1 MESSIDQGQLK
12 LNSVAELS
20 ERVLRQTKPEGA
32 TALVT
37 ELESFR
43 SAYSDL
49 KNEIATGKA
58 RVQQCRSSLEDFNKL
73 QEATRA
79 WMRDAELK
87 LKTGSIPKRDLA
99 EKKIHLEKMKVSQ
112 LCNAMNKHFR
122 VLRWL
127 HFFTLLLS

>member
-1 MESSIDQGQLK
+1 MLKIQLLQSMESSIDQGQLK

-20 ERVLRQTKPEGA
+20 GRVLHQTKPEGA
-32 TALVT
+32 AALVS

-58 RVQQCRSSLEDFNKL
+58 RVNQCRSSLEDFNKV
-73 QEATRA
+73 QEVTNA
-79 WMRDAELK
+79 WMRDTELK

-99 EKKIHLEKMKVSQ
+99 
-112 LCNAMNKHFR
+112 
-122 VLRWL
+122 
-127 HFFTLLLS
+127 